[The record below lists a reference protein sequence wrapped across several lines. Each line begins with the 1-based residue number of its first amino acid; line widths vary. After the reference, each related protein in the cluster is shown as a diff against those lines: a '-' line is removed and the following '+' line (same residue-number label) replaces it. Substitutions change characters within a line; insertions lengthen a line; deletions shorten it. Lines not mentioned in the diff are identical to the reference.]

1 MATLLVDGKATRFD
15 NSDKIYAEGEGASVV
30 YTDSLDEA
38 GARLSSFSA
47 GGADASDDDYG
58 YHTALFVNE
67 TGVVDEKSVTEAISG
82 GNYDGTKAEGVTIEG
97 TDPSFNGIIVAGG
110 IDYTISK
117 ATIRF
122 DTDGDGLQSCDFS
135 GKGAAITSFGEGTKL
150 TVEDSDI
157 SVSGVANLT
166 MFADSGSTMTVRNS
180 KLHSDGGTLHEGYKN
195 SPSQNTMVAPPWILG
210 IMGSSRCTNLEGNN
224 TTMNFIDSETS
235 AAKWAV
241 LSTDSGS
248 NMKLNVVNTSLVPHR
263 RGLSHAGGRHL

>member
-1 MATLLVDGKATRFD
+1 M
-15 NSDKIYAEGEGASVV
+15 
-30 YTDSLDEA
+30 
-38 GARLSSFSA
+38 
-47 GGADASDDDYG
+47 
-58 YHTALFVNE
+58 NE

-166 MFADSGSTMTVRNS
+166 MFGRFRLDHDRSGTPSCTPTAAPSTRDTR
-180 KLHSDGGTLHEGYKN
+180 T
-195 SPSQNTMVAPPWILG
+195 PPLRTPW
-210 IMGSSRCTNLEGNN
+210 
-224 TTMNFIDSETS
+224 
-235 AAKWAV
+235 
-241 LSTDSGS
+241 
-248 NMKLNVVNTSLVPHR
+248 
-263 RGLSHAGGRHL
+263 